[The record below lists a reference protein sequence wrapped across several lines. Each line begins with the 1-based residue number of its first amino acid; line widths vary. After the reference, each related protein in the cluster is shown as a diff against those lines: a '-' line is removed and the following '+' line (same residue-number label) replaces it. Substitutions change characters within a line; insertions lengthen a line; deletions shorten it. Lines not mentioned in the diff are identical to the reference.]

1 MGLEKT
7 AYNVSEDVG
16 EVEVCVVAR
25 NTSGCY
31 VPLHFSI
38 NIMTVDGS
46 AGACIYS
53 CDMVTFH
60 INNSDTFLLFRIY
73 QWK

>member
-7 AYNVSEDVG
+7 AYTVSEDVG
-16 EVEVCVVAR
+16 EVEVCAVVR
-25 NTSGCY
+25 NASGCY
-31 VPLHFSI
+31 IPLHFGI

-46 AGACIYS
+46 TGACVYS

-60 INNSDTFLLFRIY
+60 SDTFLLFRIY